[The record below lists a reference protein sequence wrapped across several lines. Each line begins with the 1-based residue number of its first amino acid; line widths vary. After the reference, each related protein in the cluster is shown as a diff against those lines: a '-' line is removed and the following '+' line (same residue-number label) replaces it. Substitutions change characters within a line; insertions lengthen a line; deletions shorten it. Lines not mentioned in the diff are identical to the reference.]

1 MNTVPVTTP
10 SNIPLAEPEISGN
23 EWKYVKECLD
33 TGWVSSAGE
42 FVHRFEAECAAYS
55 GASHAIAVANGT
67 VGIHLALRL
76 VGVRRDDEVIV
87 SNMTFI
93 APVNAIS
100 YCGAHPVL
108 VDTSPIDW
116 QIDPEK
122 IARFL
127 RLECEVR
134 NGECFNTKSGRRV
147 RAILPVHTLGLA
159 CRMDLITEL
168 AKEFHLAVVEDAAEG
183 VGVRYKGRHVG
194 TFGDVGVFSFNGN
207 KIITAGSG
215 GMVLTN
221 DRKHAEY
228 ARYLTTQAKD
238 DPLEY
243 VHNEVGY
250 NYRLTNVQAAI
261 GVAQLE
267 RIEEFVERKRS
278 IARTYSDAFSGVR
291 SLTLMPTSTDVEPT
305 YWLYTVLLAEDTT
318 LDRRKQVLRELNEAG
333 IGARPFWHPINGL
346 LPYRSNRAV
355 EIEHSTSLYT
365 RGLSLPCSVGLKP
378 EDLDRCIRVFK
389 KIIGADSGL
398 R

>member
-1 MNTVPVTTP
+1 MNTVPVITP
-10 SNIPLAEPEISGN
+10 SNIPLSEPEISGN

-33 TGWVSSAGE
+33 TGWVSSAGA
-42 FVHRFEAECAAYS
+42 FVQRFEEECAAYS
-55 GASHAIAVANGT
+55 GAAHAIAVANGT

-76 VGVRRDDEVIV
+76 VGVRRDDEVLV

-93 APVNAIS
+93 APVNAVS

-108 VDTSPIDW
+108 IDTSPVDW

-127 RLECEVR
+127 HLECEVR
-134 NGECFNTKSGRRV
+134 NDECFNKKSGRRV

-159 CRMDLITEL
+159 CRMDLIMEL

-183 VGVRYKGRHVG
+183 VGVRYKGKHVG

-207 KIITAGSG
+207 KIVTAGSG

-221 DRKHAEY
+221 DTRHAEY

-250 NYRLTNVQAAI
+250 NYRLTNIQAAI

-267 RIEEFVERKRS
+267 RIDEFVARKRA
-278 IARTYSDAFSGVR
+278 IARTYAEAFSGMK
-291 SLTLMPTSTDVEPT
+291 SISLMPISSDVEPT
-305 YWLYTVLLAEDTT
+305 YWLYTILLSEETT
-318 LDRRKQVLRELNEAG
+318 LLQRKAVLKQLNDAG
-333 IGARPFWHPINGL
+333 VGARPFWHPINGL
-346 LPYRSNRAV
+346 LPYRSCRAV
-355 EIEHSTSLYT
+355 EIEHSTALYT

-378 EDLDRCIRVFK
+378 EDQDRCIRVVQQVV
-389 KIIGADSGL
+389 GADAGL